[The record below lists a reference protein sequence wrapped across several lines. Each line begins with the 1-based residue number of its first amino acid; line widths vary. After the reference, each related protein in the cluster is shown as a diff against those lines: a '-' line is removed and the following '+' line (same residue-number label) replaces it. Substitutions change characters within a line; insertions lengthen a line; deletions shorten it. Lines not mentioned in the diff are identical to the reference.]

1 MRTSK
6 LLLRGTAVV
15 VLFALLNGCKKDDEK
30 SKTQLL
36 TEKPWFVSKAEEK
49 AGTANWVDDFPN
61 YAACEKDDATLFKSN
76 GQYENNE
83 GATKC
88 SAADPQIISTGT
100 WNFASNET
108 VLNITESG
116 STLPFTI
123 EQLNENNLVVSY
135 VVGSGAAQ
143 FGIRYTFRH

>member
-88 SAADPQIISTGT
+88 SAADPQIISTG
-100 WNFASNET
+100 
-108 VLNITESG
+108 
-116 STLPFTI
+116 
-123 EQLNENNLVVSY
+123 
-135 VVGSGAAQ
+135 
-143 FGIRYTFRH
+143 